1 MGVTAFNISSTKLR
15 LLWQPVHADQTHGVL
30 LGYHVEYHR
39 VLRPKRSVTIVTV
52 NGTVHSVVIE
62 NLLKFSEYRI
72 LISAFTRK
80 GDGIQSEVRCWT
92 DEDGKLPVL
101 ILPSFCDVLIT
112 K

>member
-1 MGVTAFNISSTKLR
+1 MLR
-15 LLWQPVHADQTHGVL
+15 S
-30 LGYHVEYHR
+30 
-39 VLRPKRSVTIVTV
+39 KRSVTIVPV

-62 NLLKFSEYRI
+62 NLSKFSEYRI

-92 DEDGKLPVL
+92 DEDGKLSVL
-101 ILPSFCDVLIT
+101 ILPSFCDVLII